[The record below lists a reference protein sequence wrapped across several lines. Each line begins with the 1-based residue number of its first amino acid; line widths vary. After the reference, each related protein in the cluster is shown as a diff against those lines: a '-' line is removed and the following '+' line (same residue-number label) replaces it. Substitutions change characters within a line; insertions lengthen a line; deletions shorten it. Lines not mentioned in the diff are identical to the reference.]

1 MSINSASLLFPFKYD
16 NQNDCLKRATTIE
29 ETLLAAMRVFLITR
43 KGSRLGNNVG
53 SFLPELLLNAVP
65 KKTLYAL
72 SDELKQELQQQFLGV
87 QFLEVTL
94 TPEIVDSISVLKV
107 NIKFSGNTGNVVE
120 LTLDIPSIFS
130 EN

>member
-1 MSINSASLLFPFKYD
+1 MSINSASLVFPFKYD

-29 ETLLAAMRVFLITR
+29 ETLLAAMRTFLITR

-53 SFLPELLLNAVP
+53 SFLPELLLTAIS

-72 SDELKQELQQQFLGV
+72 SDELKQELQREFQGV
-87 QFLEVTL
+87 QFLEVLL
-94 TPEIVDSISVLKV
+94 TPEVVDNTSVLKV
-107 NIKFSGNTGNVVE
+107 NIKFSGNTGNVAD